1 MKISTIANILTVVTI
16 LAIGYF
22 AIPKLIGLEQSIKG
36 FSNFNERIGIPNN
49 IARCVTGVVELI
61 TAVLLLLSLTL
72 KSKREVTH
80 ILGYLLLT
88 GTMLGGLLTE
98 YLIRP
103 EPKMMLVYIAIALLI
118 IAVYQL
124 LNTYALKTVDHE

>member
-1 MKISTIANILTVVTI
+1 MKTTTIAKLLTIITI
-16 LAIGYF
+16 VAIGYF
-22 AIPKLIGLEQSIKG
+22 ALPKLIGLEQSVKG
-36 FSNFNERIGIPNN
+36 FSNFNEVIGIPNN
-49 IARCVTGVVELI
+49 IARYVTGVVELI
-61 TAVLLLLSLTL
+61 TAILLILSLTR
-72 KSKREVTH
+72 KSEVAH

-124 LNTYALKTVDHE
+124 LNTYSLKTVDHE

>member
-1 MKISTIANILTVVTI
+1 MKTTTIAKILTIITI
-16 LAIGYF
+16 VAIGYF
-22 AIPKLIGLEQSIKG
+22 ALPKLIGLEQSVKG
-36 FSNFNERIGIPNN
+36 FSNFNEVIGIPNN
-49 IARCVTGVVELI
+49 IARYVTGIVELI
-61 TAVLLLLSLTL
+61 TAILLILSLTL
-72 KSKREVTH
+72 TRKREVTH

-124 LNTYALKTVDHE
+124 LNTYTLKTENHD

>member
-36 FSNFNERIGIPNN
+36 FSNFNVRIGIPNN
-49 IARCVTGVVELI
+49 IARYVTGVVELI

-72 KSKREVTH
+72 KRKREVTH

>member
-1 MKISTIANILTVVTI
+1 MKTSTIANTLTVVII

-22 AIPKLIGLEQSIKG
+22 ALPKLIGLEQSIKG
-36 FSNFNERIGIPNN
+36 FSNFNQVVGIPNDL
-49 IARCVTGVVELI
+49 ARYTTGIIELI
-61 TAVLLLLSLTL
+61 TAILLVLSLTL
-72 KSKREVTH
+72 KRKAEVAH
-80 ILGYLLLT
+80 IIGYLLLS

-124 LNTYALKTVDHE
+124 LNTYALKTIDHD